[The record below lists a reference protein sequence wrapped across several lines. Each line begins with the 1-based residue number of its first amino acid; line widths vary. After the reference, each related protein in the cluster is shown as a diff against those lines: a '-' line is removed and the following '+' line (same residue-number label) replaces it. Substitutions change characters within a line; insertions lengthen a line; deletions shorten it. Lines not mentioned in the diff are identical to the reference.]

1 MKDFAAIFDMDGVIV
16 DSNPFHKISL
26 NQFSEKYGKTF
37 TEEELRQNLYGRRNS
52 EWIPYLFG
60 EDLSAEDI
68 EKYSVEKEA
77 LFREIYKDDIVALPG
92 LEDFLKLLE
101 SNSIA
106 KAVATS
112 APRENVDFTLKMTN
126 LEKYYPIIL
135 DSSHVSKGKPD
146 PEVYLKTAEALRY
159 LPEHCIVFEDSL
171 PGVESAKRAGAKV
184 VGLATTHSA
193 KELADTDLVIDDF
206 RELTLEK
213 LYSIF

>member
-1 MKDFAAIFDMDGVIV
+1 VIV

-26 NQFSEKYGKTF
+26 NQFSDKYGKSF

-60 EDLSAEDI
+60 EDLSEEDI
-68 EKYSVEKEA
+68 EKYSIEKEA
-77 LFREIYKDDIVALPG
+77 LFREIYKEDIVALPG

-101 SNSIA
+101 KNSISR
-106 KAVATS
+106 AVATS

-126 LEKYYPIIL
+126 LEKFYPIIL

-171 PGVESAKRAGAKV
+171 PGVESAKRSGAKV
-184 VGLATTHSA
+184 VGLATTHTPE
-193 KELADTDLVIDDF
+193 ELSDTDLVINDF